1 MIGKSY
7 LVQGDGI
14 SCLSID
20 WTVLLSTDPE
30 LTTDVALGYKALVA
44 APRDVNWDLLI
55 TQGPSIIRVS

>member
-1 MIGKSY
+1 MIGEWT

-20 WTVLLSTDPE
+20 WTVLLSYDM
-30 LTTDVALGYKALVA
+30 TDVALGYKALVV

-55 TQGPSIIRVS
+55 TKGPSVIRAS